1 MWWQVYP
8 TRVIPLTRSGLQ
20 VEQAGGDA
28 PADDWHS
35 GDEAWGVRVELTAVS
50 PSQDESESALSS
62 VIAGGDHSGCTTP
75 QSPIPPHRR
84 LMAGDRDTETHTGNS
99 YDTSLEVCNARV
111 WLLEAQLDAREL
123 ELRQLKQEL
132 SDARRKAQREEGEK

>member
-1 MWWQVYP
+1 MLWVCLCRQVYP

-20 VEQAGGDA
+20 AEQQGGDA
-28 PADDWHS
+28 PAGDWHN
-35 GDEAWGVRVELTAVS
+35 GDEAWGVRIDLTAVS

-84 LMAGDRDTETHTGNS
+84 LMAGGNS
-99 YDTSLEVCNARV
+99 YDTASLEVCNARV

-123 ELRQLKQEL
+123 ELRQLRQEL
-132 SDARRKAQREEGEK
+132 NNARRQAQREEGEK